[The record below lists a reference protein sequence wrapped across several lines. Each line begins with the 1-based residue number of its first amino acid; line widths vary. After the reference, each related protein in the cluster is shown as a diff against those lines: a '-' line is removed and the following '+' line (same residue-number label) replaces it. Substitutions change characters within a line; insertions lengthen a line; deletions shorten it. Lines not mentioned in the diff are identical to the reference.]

1 MYQVEELIGQILN
14 ADCIDILRELPDKC
28 IDLVLTDPPYGIGY
42 DKQAYSKSG
51 TFQGNGVAR
60 RGVYKNSNWDN
71 KTPDPVVFHE
81 IMRVSKAQIIFGG
94 NYIANYLPNTRCWL
108 VWDKNNGANNWAD
121 CELAYTSFD
130 KPVKKYTYTWNG
142 MLQEDMKNKERRI
155 HPTQKPVGLF
165 ERILVDYTK
174 ENDLILD
181 CFSGSGTT
189 AIACHRLKR
198 RFICIEKDT
207 DYWKASCTRLHWE
220 QAQLQLF

>member
-1 MYQVEELIGQILN
+1 MYQVDELVGQILN

-42 DKQAYSKSG
+42 DKQANRVSG

-60 RGVYKNSNWDN
+60 RGIYKKSNWDN

-81 IMRVSKAQIIFGG
+81 IMRVSKEQIIWGG

-108 VWDKNNGANNWAD
+108 VWDKNNGTNNWAD

-130 KPVKKYTYTWNG
+130 KPVKKYLYTWNG

-165 ERILVDYTK
+165 ERILVDYSK
-174 ENDLILD
+174 ENDLVLD

-189 AIACHRLKR
+189 AIACHNLKR

-207 DYWKASCTRLHWE
+207 DYWKASLTRLQWA
-220 QAQLQLF
+220 QAQPQLF

>member
-1 MYQVEELIGQILN
+1 MYQVDELVGQILN
-14 ADCIDILRELPDKC
+14 ADCIDILRGLPDKC

-42 DKQAYSKSG
+42 DKQANRVSG

-60 RGVYKNSNWDN
+60 RGIYKKSNWDN

-81 IMRVSKAQIIFGG
+81 IMRVSKSQIIWGG

-108 VWDKNNGANNWAD
+108 VWDKNNGTNNWAD

-130 KPVKKYTYTWNG
+130 KPVKKYLYTWNG

-165 ERILVDYTK
+165 ERILIDYSK
-174 ENDLILD
+174 ENDLVLD

-189 AIACHRLKR
+189 AIACHNLKR

-207 DYWKASCTRLHWE
+207 DYWKASLTRLEWE
-220 QAQLQLF
+220 KAQPQLF